1 MKYADAGVDIYAEK
15 RAIEEL
21 LKVIRSSLDLRK
33 DMESRSDEYS
43 GYIKIGKYYVALSTD
58 GAGTKTLIA
67 EKLNK
72 YDTIGIDLI
81 AMVVNDLICD
91 GFEPI
96 AVSDYVVVREPD
108 EHFMKELGKGLLKG
122 AKEANVAIVS
132 GETAVHSNMNQKFDL
147 GATALGIA
155 EKVLHPTVKEGDIL
169 IGLRSSG
176 VHSNG
181 ISLVRKLFEND
192 EKILREVLTPTKIY
206 VREILNLIS
215 NVEVKGLAHITGKGT
230 FLKLK
235 RIAHGVAIE
244 LPEIP
249 YIFNEIMKRG
259 VEFEEMCRTY
269 NMGIGFVIAVDKKDA
284 DNALKFLKDG
294 KIIGEVTKE
303 KIIVNNHL
311 ISL

>member
-1 MKYADAGVDIYAEK
+1 MKYADAGVDVYAEEK
-15 RAIEEL
+15 AVKEL
-21 LKVIRSSLDLRK
+21 LKVIKPSLELRK
-33 DMESRSDEYS
+33 DMLSKRG
-43 GYIKIGKYYVALSTD
+43 GYLKIGKYYLALSTD
-58 GAGTKTLIA
+58 GAGTKTLVA

-96 AVSDYVVVREPD
+96 AVSDYVVVRESD

-147 GATALGIA
+147 GATSLGIT
-155 EKVLHPTVKEGDIL
+155 EKILSSKTKEGDIL
-169 IGLRSSG
+169 IGLKSSG
-176 VHSNG
+176 IHSNG
-181 ISLVRKLFEND
+181 ISLARKLFEND

-206 VREILNLIS
+206 VKEILNLIS
-215 NVEVKGLAHITGKGT
+215 NVEVKEMAHITGGG

-235 RIAHGVAIE
+235 RIASGATI
-244 LPEIP
+244 EIP
-249 YIFNEIMKRG
+249 ETPSIFNEIMKRG
-259 VEFEEMCRTY
+259 VEFKEMCRTY
-269 NMGIGFVIAVDKKDA
+269 NMGIGFVVAVDKKDA
-284 DNALKFLKDG
+284 DMALKFLKDG
-294 KIIGEVTKE
+294 EIIGEVTKE
-303 KIIVNNHL
+303 KIIINNHL